1 MKIQMTST
9 QSGSIDGIRVKTY
22 PAGSEHDLSATK
34 GSRELAQAFVDAG
47 MAVICGAE
55 SALGGS
61 IEPQPNLEPFA
72 EKYFDGA
79 IESRPDNAEPGIQ
92 IDAQGLDPVIEGKA
106 IDAAPENKAKRPYT
120 RKAK

>member
-47 MAVICGAE
+47 MAFEVIEGV
-55 SALGGS
+55 
-61 IEPQPNLEPFA
+61 
-72 EKYFDGA
+72 